1 MSQTPL
7 IALAERLYRA
17 LLFLYPAKYR
27 HEYGALMVQVFRDMS
42 RDSYHRRGVL
52 GLALWWWATF
62 FDLIRTVIEQR
73 REAVMP
79 ESRRIR
85 TKLAAVISVILC
97 LPFFLSYVMVVY
109 DVEPPFMHLLTV
121 DGYQPTSLG
130 RIVMLVMLFSL
141 PAAFVINLLAM
152 ITKTDSEQRTT
163 FRLTPVHSIIGL
175 SLLFAVLITFSDG
188 VRYELRPFVTPLGSA
203 SMLGQ
208 IVFLLGLLVLPAAF
222 LLNRLPRFATAGSG
236 RRLTFRPTSVNLIIG
251 ATILLVILM
260 IASTFMLET
269 IACSSGVP
277 NCD

>member
-1 MSQTPL
+1 MSSTL
-7 IALAERLYRA
+7 LLALAERLYRV
-17 LLFLYPAKYR
+17 LLILYPDHYR
-27 HEYGALMVQVFRDMS
+27 REYGTLMVQVFRDMS
-42 RDSYHRRGVL
+42 RASYQRRGLV
-52 GLALWWWATF
+52 GLSLWWCATL
-62 FDLIRTVIEQR
+62 FDLIRTVMEQR
-73 REAVMP
+73 REVVMSVSTP
-79 ESRRIR
+79 IR
-85 TKLAAVISVILC
+85 AKLAAVISLILC
-97 LPFFLSYVMVVY
+97 LPFFLFYVMAVY
-109 DVEPPFMHLLTV
+109 EVEPPFMYLLTE
-121 DGYQPTSLG
+121 DGYRPTNLG
-130 RIVMLVMLFSL
+130 RIAMLVMLFSL

-175 SLLFAVLITFSDG
+175 SLLCVVLITFSDG
-188 VRYELRPFVTPLGSA
+188 VRYELRPFVTPLGSGA
-203 SMLGQ
+203 LLGQ
-208 IVFLLGLLVLPAAF
+208 ILFLLGLLVLPAAF